1 MKRDI
6 LLSTLRSKD
15 IHASRSSNPTV
26 IPDDLLKLFNPI
38 IFIQHPAIV
47 VPAWLRVAKTEY
59 GSYTVDDDDFTI
71 WTSLRWSRLLFDHL
85 RSSTHLKQSSS
96 TRVDSAHST
105 QSARFQP
112 EIVATRP
119 YVIDAADVENNTY
132 ATLAAVCRLL
142 GIEFS
147 GGNSTYLSYF
157 SRAAEAFK
165 KAIPDSLLKVFGSSV
180 LSTSAYSID
189 IDREMVQWREEF
201 GDQAAK
207 MLKAKVEDDMP
218 HYEYL
223 KSFRLRILPVT
234 GLPLRR
240 QSAADERA
248 DYVVGNP
255 LRMIRSAVDGQRRER
270 HFSC

>member
-6 LLSTLRSKD
+6 LLSNIRSKD
-15 IHASRSSNPTV
+15 IHASSPSNPTV

-47 VPAWLRVAKTEY
+47 IPAWLRVAKTEY
-59 GSYTVDDDDFTI
+59 GSYTIDDDDFII
-71 WTSLRWSRLLFDHL
+71 WTSPRWSRLLFDHL
-85 RSSTHLKQSSS
+85 RSSSHLKQRDSA
-96 TRVDSAHST
+96 RVDSAHSMR
-105 QSARFQP
+105 SATFEP
-112 EIVATRP
+112 GIVATRP

-147 GGNSTYLSYF
+147 GGNSMYLSYF
-157 SRAAEAFK
+157 SRAADAVK
-165 KAIPDSLLKVFGSSV
+165 KAIPDSLLKVFGSDV

-189 IDREMVQWREEF
+189 IDDEMIQWREEF
-201 GDQAAK
+201 GDQTAK
-207 MLKAKVEDDMP
+207 MLKVKIEEDML

-223 KSFRLRILPVT
+223 KSFRLRILPIT

-240 QSAADERA
+240 QSAAVESA
-248 DYVVGNP
+248 DYVAENP
-255 LRMIRSAVDGQRRER
+255 LRIIASAVDGQRRER